1 MNRQSLSDVSYS
13 TYWLADPGRPAA
25 RGPLTGELA
34 ADLVVIGGGYTGLWT
49 AIIAKERDPRREVV
63 LIEGGRIGHAAS
75 GRNGGFVA
83 ASLTHGFANGYSRW
97 PEEIAELE
105 RLGLENLQGIEDTIE
120 RYGIDCEWERTGA
133 LDVATEP
140 HQIDALR
147 QGVELAR
154 QHGVGVEFLDGAAV
168 RAEIGSPRFLAG
180 AYDRRGTALVNP
192 AKLAWGLAEAA
203 EKLGVHIFEG
213 TFATGLARDG
223 AGMQVRTS
231 MGRIR
236 ARHVALGTNVYPSL
250 VKRARLFTIPVYD
263 YALMTEPL
271 TAEQRAA
278 IGWEKRQGLS
288 DSGNQF
294 HYFRQTADNRILWG
308 GYDAIYH
315 YGGKLDPS
323 HEHRQETYHRLADHF
338 FDTFPQLEGLKFS
351 HAWGGAIDTC
361 TRFAAFFGA
370 AYGGRVAYAA
380 GYTGLGVA
388 ATRFGADVMLDL
400 LAGEPTARTRTR
412 MVSSKPLPFPPE
424 PVRWAGVELTRR
436 SLIHA
441 DANGGRR
448 NLWLKAMDAVGF
460 GFDS

>member
-13 TYWLADPGRPAA
+13 TYWLADPGRPAV

-34 ADLVVIGGGYTGLWT
+34 TDLVVVGGGYTGLWT
-49 AIIAKERDPRREVV
+49 AINAKERNPERDVV

-97 PEEIAELE
+97 PSEIAELE
-105 RLGLENLQGIEDTIE
+105 RLGLENLQGIEDTIN

-133 LDVATEP
+133 LDVATAP
-140 HQIDALR
+140 HEVEALR

-154 QHGVGVEFLDGAAV
+154 SQGVGVEFMDHDAV
-168 RAEIGSPRFLAG
+168 QAEVRSPRFLAG
-180 AYDRRGTALVNP
+180 AWDRTGTAMVNP
-192 AKLAWGLAEAA
+192 AKLAWGLAEVA
-203 EKLGVHIFEG
+203 ERLGVRIFEG
-213 TFATGLARDG
+213 TFATELARDG
-223 AGMQVRTS
+223 AGMAVRTPL
-231 MGRIR
+231 GRVR
-236 ARHVALGTNVYPSL
+236 ARHVALGTNVFPSL
-250 VKRARLFTIPVYD
+250 VKRTRLYTIPVWD

-271 TAEQRAA
+271 TADQLAA
-278 IGWEKRQGLS
+278 IGWRNRQGLG

-338 FDTFPQLEGLKFS
+338 FDTFPQLEGLRFS

-361 TRFAAFFGA
+361 TRFSAFFGR

-388 ATRFGADVMLDL
+388 ATRFGADVMLDML
-400 LAGEPTARTRTR
+400 DGLTTERTATR
-412 MVSSKPLPFPPE
+412 MVRSKPLPFPPE

-436 SLIHA
+436 SLAHA

-448 NLWLKAMDAVGF
+448 NLWLRAMDAVGF